1 MKGAILTKRFAGR
14 AIVPAIAV
22 VAVLFA
28 SLVAQPPVRL
38 FGINVAACT
47 VYTSP
52 VITSVTPGA
61 GPIFGGTRVT
71 ITGSGLCNTLGVK
84 FGSTSATVF
93 AGVSDTQVTATS
105 PAHAAG
111 VVDVTVTTSGGT
123 SAISGGDKFRYVS
136 ASYCALINMSRAPT
150 AWTKG
155 HAKTFYVYA
164 FNCGTKSWPA
174 TGGTRVDINVHFTT
188 KTGSGFNTQAYWKTQ
203 SYRNLSRSVAPNGT
217 ATFTITLNPNFRGT
231 LLLEGEMI
239 KLHQFWF
246 GRYIYHPTQFV
257 WVNATVS

>member
-1 MKGAILTKRFAGR
+1 MTKRFASR
-14 AIVPAIAV
+14 AVVPAIAV

-38 FGINVAACT
+38 FGINAAACT

-52 VITSVTPGA
+52 VITRVTPAA

-71 ITGSGLCNTLGVK
+71 ITGSGLCNTLSVK
-84 FGSTSATVF
+84 FGSTAATVF

-136 ASYCALINMSRAPT
+136 ASYCALIDLSRAPT
-150 AWTKG
+150 SWTKG
-155 HAKTFYVYA
+155 VAQKFYVFV

-174 TGGTRVDINVHFTT
+174 TGYTRVDINVHFTT
-188 KTGSGFNTQAYWKTQ
+188 RLGSGFNTAQYWKTM
-203 SYRNLSRSVAPNGT
+203 SYKDLARSVAPN
-217 ATFTITLNPNFRGT
+217 ASYAFTITLNPTFTGSVW
-231 LLLEGEMI
+231 LEAEMI
-239 KLHQFWF
+239 KKHQLWF
-246 GRYIYHPTQFV
+246 GRYLYRPAQFV
-257 WVNATVS
+257 YVPVTVS